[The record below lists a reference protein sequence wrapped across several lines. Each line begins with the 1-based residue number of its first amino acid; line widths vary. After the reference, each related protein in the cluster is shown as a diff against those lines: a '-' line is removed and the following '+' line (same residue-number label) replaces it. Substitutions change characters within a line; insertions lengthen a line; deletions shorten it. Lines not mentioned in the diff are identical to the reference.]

1 MFEKGAILALSINT
15 DKYSCRAYIKFSLE
29 CTSMIIRANPP
40 GVKSQGR
47 QTYPNETLTMP
58 AGHDYTEARDMVTLL
73 SDPTTRTQGLVL
85 SWSWR
90 GRLRYTRSYVTPR
103 ELKYYP
109 VSHI

>member
-85 SWSWR
+85 S
-90 GRLRYTRSYVTPR
+90 
-103 ELKYYP
+103 
-109 VSHI
+109 